1 MSRFYEENL
10 WADTWP
16 HKEYIYCGKGDNPPP
31 SMDDDDE
38 DIERFIE
45 QSRLAYYREWF
56 SYMKEFEEC

>member
-1 MSRFYEENL
+1 MSKFYEENL

-16 HKEYIYCGKGDNPPP
+16 HKEYIYCD
-31 SMDDDDE
+31 SLDDDDE

-45 QSRLAYYREWF
+45 QSRLAYYREWL